1 MSLSLH
7 FRLLFAYDKFLRG
20 KGGEVEIGY
29 VVLDHSVCWTTD
41 PLNQLYNGSLK
52 SSAAEI
58 LCGGSWYKFWYKIRP
73 KTGSIF
79 SGRKTGNL
87 EVGLLGI
94 SDLRSETRTSSGVW
108 VSDHLLVNPKQ
119 STGQGV

>member
-20 KGGEVEIGY
+20 KGGEVQIGY

-79 SGRKTGNL
+79 SGRKL
-87 EVGLLGI
+87 AI
-94 SDLRSETRTSSGVW
+94 WKW
-108 VSDHLLVNPKQ
+108 VSWESATCALKPAPVA
-119 STGQGV
+119 GFG